1 MEAPRLMSSWQVSR
15 WPSCAATYSGV
26 APFCMNTNT
35 ASNNADRKV
44 VIFCE
49 TELVWTFQ
57 HRRLILS
64 SVLIWPLKIFKLF
77 TCWSAVLLRWRW
89 PVVICLSYTWQDTC
103 SVNPLFISW
112 MSLQFSQTG
121 RFVCFELLFFYYY
134 KTHLQHWLEI
144 NPFFLKTSHK
154 WKCNAI
160 RQGLRW
166 RSVGRLVQRLSH
178 SWKSIYWHE
187 KTYA

>member
-1 MEAPRLMSSWQVSR
+1 MIVAFSNTFFKEVLQVPWKMISLVIKKIRTFNGWSMEAPLSMSSRQVSR
-15 WPSCAATYSGV
+15 WPFCAATYSGV
-26 APFCMNTNT
+26 TPFCMNTNT
-35 ASNNADRKV
+35 ASNNDDRKV
-44 VIFCE
+44 FIFCE

-77 TCWSAVLLRWRW
+77 TCWYAVLLRWIW

-103 SVNPLFISW
+103 SVNPLFISG

-134 KTHLQHWLEI
+134 KHI
-144 NPFFLKTSHK
+144 FSN
-154 WKCNAI
+154 
-160 RQGLRW
+160 G
-166 RSVGRLVQRLSH
+166 
-178 SWKSIYWHE
+178 
-187 KTYA
+187 

>member
-1 MEAPRLMSSWQVSR
+1 MSLAFSNTFFKEVLPDSCKIVLLKVTMIRTFLGRSMEAPRSMSSRQVSR
-15 WPSCAATYSGV
+15 WPFHAAIYSGV

-35 ASNNADRKV
+35 ASNNDDRKV
-44 VIFCE
+44 FIFCE

-77 TCWSAVLLRWRW
+77 TCWSTVLLRWIW

-103 SVNPLFISW
+103 SVNPLFISG

-121 RFVCFELLFFYYY
+121 RFVCFELLFFYY
-134 KTHLQHWLEI
+134 
-144 NPFFLKTSHK
+144 
-154 WKCNAI
+154 
-160 RQGLRW
+160 
-166 RSVGRLVQRLSH
+166 
-178 SWKSIYWHE
+178 
-187 KTYA
+187 